1 MAYFPRIM
9 KIKKKISKY
18 QNVILTSEF
27 RTAFFHD
34 NLKLISKLLIKQQVN
49 EGVNCTVGIC
59 QPHNKLKCS
68 VLQYNLMYTVQT
80 DKDKEGHQHKVNK
93 TTTMIIKV
101 IFFAVFTASACL
113 AFWPASP
120 QGTSRDN
127 KREHTIECKTVMA
140 KTGTEKL
147 NTKTQKPDML
157 LAENWE
163 KSITQNVA
171 SSFHENLFCHGNHAS
186 YRRDR
191 PLPNHSNDKRN
202 MEQYGRQM

>member
-34 NLKLISKLLIKQQVN
+34 NLKLISKLLIKHQVN

-80 DKDKEGHQHKVNK
+80 DKDKERTPTQSKQNSNNDHQGNFFCCLYGFRVPRILTSFISRRFSRQKNVSTRLNAKPSWPKRARRNWTPKHRSLICCLR
-93 TTTMIIKV
+93 TT
-101 IFFAVFTASACL
+101 
-113 AFWPASP
+113 
-120 QGTSRDN
+120 G
-127 KREHTIECKTVMA
+127 
-140 KTGTEKL
+140 
-147 NTKTQKPDML
+147 
-157 LAENWE
+157 
-163 KSITQNVA
+163 KSQ
-171 SSFHENLFCHGNHAS
+171 
-186 YRRDR
+186 
-191 PLPNHSNDKRN
+191 
-202 MEQYGRQM
+202 